1 MTYWQQGDLLIKAV
15 SKIPSEAKKT
25 KALVL
30 IEGEHS
36 GHAHRIQER
45 NKKAV
50 LLILGAVMYLRAY
63 QDTPIE
69 HEEHNTIILPPG
81 DYKIDRVRE
90 YDHFLEEVRAVA
102 D

>member
-1 MTYWQQGDLLIKAV
+1 MTYSQQGDLLIKAV
-15 SKIPSEAKKT
+15 SEIPSGAKETKT
-25 KALVL
+25 LVL

-36 GHAHRIQER
+36 GHAHRIQK
-45 NKKAV
+45 NKNAV
-50 LLILGAVMYLRAY
+50 LFMLGAAMYLRAY

-90 YDHFLEEVRAVA
+90 YEHFSEEARYVA